1 MFLQFSKL
9 DTGYK
14 TKSEKYYYA
23 KPWAYGVCAT
33 TTNFMYK
40 ICEFIKSLDKWR
52 FLYKDFITFTSRNR
66 QRRCMSADGG

>member
-9 DTGYK
+9 DTCYK

-40 ICEFIKSLDKWR
+40 ICEFIKKFRQMAVSIQR
-52 FLYKDFITFTSRNR
+52 IYYLYIAK
-66 QRRCMSADGG
+66 